1 MNADFSSRPRSY
13 FAPRM
18 KLPPV
23 PIAVSAFLRLSIPL
37 LAVLLATALKTWL
50 HPLFGDR
57 APFLLFFGAVAVS
70 SWFGGLSAGIVAT
83 LLSVLLSG
91 GVTPWLMSANIGIS
105 GLRASGML
113 LQNALFATES
123 LAISYLIHVL
133 KTSQA
138 QSAKRAVE
146 LQNSEDRYRRVLDT
160 AFEGIWILDSL
171 GRTSYTNQHMAAMI
185 GYTCEEMQGVSVFDL
200 VPQPDRATVR
210 QRFQERSEG
219 ARARYE
225 ARLLRKDGTTVW
237 ILVSSTPL
245 QDENGQF
252 QGSLSMLTD
261 IGERKRIEEALR
273 QSEERYRDFVA
284 QSSEAIWR
292 LELEQPLDST
302 TAVDEQIEHL
312 YRHCYLAE
320 CNDATAHRHGFDK
333 AAQIVGARLQEVLPR
348 TQDNLHFLRAFCA
361 ADHRLI
367 DAEAQSSE
375 ADDRVQYFLNNLIG
389 LHENGM
395 LQRIW
400 GMQRDITAQKEVE
413 QQRAI
418 MLERE
423 HDARIA
429 AEMAHAA
436 AEIARREAEHAQQ
449 EALSANRAKDEFLA
463 TLSHELR
470 TPLNSIMGWSQMLNE
485 ERLDSETTAYALAA
499 IARNAKLQAQLIE
512 DLLDISRIT
521 MGRMEI
527 EDESLAVCEV
537 VDGAI
542 ETVHPTAKAK
552 NVAIEYSNECDDC
565 LVRGDAARL
574 QQVVWNLLSNAIKF
588 TPEEGR
594 VCVVQSRRDDQ
605 VRLSISDNGQGIA
618 PEFLPHVFE
627 AFRQA
632 DSSSTRSHG
641 GVGLGL
647 SIVKKIVDLH
657 GGTIQAQ
664 SAGEGRGA
672 TFVVELPVV
681 DPAFTN
687 EPEASDLS

>member
-1 MNADFSSRPRSY
+1 
-13 FAPRM
+13 
-18 KLPPV
+18 
-23 PIAVSAFLRLSIPL
+23 
-37 LAVLLATALKTWL
+37 
-50 HPLFGDR
+50 
-57 APFLLFFGAVAVS
+57 
-70 SWFGGLSAGIVAT
+70 
-83 LLSVLLSG
+83 
-91 GVTPWLMSANIGIS
+91 
-105 GLRASGML
+105 
-113 LQNALFATES
+113 
-123 LAISYLIHVL
+123 
-133 KTSQA
+133 
-138 QSAKRAVE
+138 
-146 LQNSEDRYRRVLDT
+146 
-160 AFEGIWILDSL
+160 
-171 GRTSYTNQHMAAMI
+171 
-185 GYTCEEMQGVSVFDL
+185 
-200 VPQPDRATVR
+200 
-210 QRFQERSEG
+210 
-219 ARARYE
+219 
-225 ARLLRKDGTTVW
+225 
-237 ILVSSTPL
+237 
-245 QDENGQF
+245 
-252 QGSLSMLTD
+252 MLTD
-261 IGERKRIEEALR
+261 IGERKRIEAALR

-292 LELEQPLDST
+292 LELEQPLDPK

-320 CNDATAHRHGFDK
+320 CNDATAHWHGFDK

-436 AEIARREAEHAQQ
+436 AETARREAEHAQQ

-485 ERLDSETTAYALAA
+485 EKLDSETTAYALAA

-527 EDESLAVCEV
+527 EDESLAVREV

-588 TPEEGR
+588 TPEAGR
-594 VCVVQSRRDDQ
+594 VCVVQSRRDNQ

-664 SAGEGRGA
+664 SVGEGRGA

-681 DPAFTN
+681 DPAFAN